1 MFLDDL
7 VDAEPF
13 SDLVS
18 SLTLPWRVEIGRH
31 VTEDSYHYQIY
42 WQNYNN
48 ALQCNN

>member
-1 MFLDDL
+1 MFLGDF

-18 SLTLPWRVEIGRH
+18 SLTLPWCVEIGRH
-31 VTEDSYHYQIY
+31 VTEYSYYYQIY
-42 WQNYNN
+42 GQNYNN